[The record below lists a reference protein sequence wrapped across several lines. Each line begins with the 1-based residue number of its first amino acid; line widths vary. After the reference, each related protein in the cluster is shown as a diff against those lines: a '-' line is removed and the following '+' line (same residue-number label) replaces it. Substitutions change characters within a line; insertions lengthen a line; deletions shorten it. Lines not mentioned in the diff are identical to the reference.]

1 MGDFINIIQKIQSDK
16 NYFIELV
23 EKMNPLINKYMR
35 LLYKDEKDDVRSE
48 LFLALWEAILKME
61 YFDNEGQCINYLTN
75 ALKNKFYELYRKSAK
90 VHDNEYLAE
99 NTVFL
104 DVPNIE
110 DPYLEYILRSD
121 LENIVNQYSGKKKK
135 ICLNIIETDQSDLE
149 IAEIYNVSKQYV
161 NRLRRFIYNK
171 LKDQYI

>member
-35 LLYKDEKDDVRSE
+35 LLYKDEKDDVCSE

-99 NTVFL
+99 NTVF
-104 DVPNIE
+104 
-110 DPYLEYILRSD
+110 
-121 LENIVNQYSGKKKK
+121 
-135 ICLNIIETDQSDLE
+135 
-149 IAEIYNVSKQYV
+149 
-161 NRLRRFIYNK
+161 
-171 LKDQYI
+171 